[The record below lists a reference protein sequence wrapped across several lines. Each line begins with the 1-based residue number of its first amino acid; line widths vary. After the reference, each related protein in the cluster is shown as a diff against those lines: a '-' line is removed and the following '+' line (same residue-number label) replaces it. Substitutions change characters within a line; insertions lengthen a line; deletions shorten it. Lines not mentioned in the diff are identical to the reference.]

1 MHKWG
6 DEVRLFSRNGKDFTD
21 RFPTIAAAVSTLPT
35 KHAVIDGEVVACDET
50 GAPDFYSLLLHR
62 ASGVC
67 VWCFDLLALDVE
79 DLREKALDERKDR
92 LATLLSAADNERLR
106 LSESFDDGVKLL
118 EAAGRMRLEGIVSKK
133 RSAPYV
139 AGVNCGW
146 IKVKTREW
154 REANRERYKLFER
167 AS

>member
-1 MHKWG
+1 M
-6 DEVRLFSRNGKDFTD
+6 
-21 RFPTIAAAVSTLPT
+21 
-35 KHAVIDGEVVACDET
+35 EVVACDET

-67 VWCFDLLALDVE
+67 VWCFDLLAFDVE
-79 DLREKALDERKDR
+79 DLREKSLDERKEL
-92 LATLLSAADNERLR
+92 LASLLSAAGNERLK

-118 EAAGRMRLEGIVSKK
+118 EAAGQMRLEGIVSKK

-139 AGVNCGW
+139 GGANCGW

-154 REANRERYKLFER
+154 REANKERYKLFEKQP
-167 AS
+167 